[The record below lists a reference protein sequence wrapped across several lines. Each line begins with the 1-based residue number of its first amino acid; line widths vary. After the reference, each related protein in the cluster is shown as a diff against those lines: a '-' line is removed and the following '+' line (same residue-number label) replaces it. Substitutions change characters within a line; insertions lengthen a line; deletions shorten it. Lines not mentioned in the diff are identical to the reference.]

1 MTVSEKELLNNNVTE
16 ICELPAIKT
25 QMDDLSKL
33 TPKIRE
39 LTKKQKPEFNKNS
52 QKNTSQSNN
61 IVPKDV
67 K

>member
-52 QKNTSQSNN
+52 QKNTS
-61 IVPKDV
+61 
-67 K
+67 